1 MLKLGN
7 LMKITH
13 IFVFVF
19 VLAVLVSVSSLELA
33 SAKTF
38 ATKLNISSLEIKNT
52 SNETTAIASTNQQL
66 IISGIM
72 SGLTTNNRYAGLP
85 YIAICEIRDAD
96 GVTIYLET
104 QRGTLDENEQAAID
118 FLWQPRMPGN
128 YEIRGIGISD
138 FDNPELLTHL
148 DVLQTKV
155 ADWGGILDPLTK
167 G

>member
-1 MLKLGN
+1 MRSIALL
-7 LMKITH
+7 IP
-13 IFVFVF
+13 I
-19 VLAVLVSVSSLELA
+19 VLAILLAGALEFA

-38 ATKLNISSLEIKNT
+38 ATKLYIAQLAVKST
-52 SNETTAIASTNQQL
+52 SNATTAIASTNQQL
-66 IISGIM
+66 IISGTM
-72 SGLTTNNRYAGLP
+72 SGLTTNNRYAGLS
-85 YIAICEIRDAD
+85 YIAICEIRDAE

-118 FLWQPRMPGN
+118 FLWKPRIPGD
-128 YEIRGIGISD
+128 YEIRAIGISD

-148 DVLQTKV
+148 DVLPTKV